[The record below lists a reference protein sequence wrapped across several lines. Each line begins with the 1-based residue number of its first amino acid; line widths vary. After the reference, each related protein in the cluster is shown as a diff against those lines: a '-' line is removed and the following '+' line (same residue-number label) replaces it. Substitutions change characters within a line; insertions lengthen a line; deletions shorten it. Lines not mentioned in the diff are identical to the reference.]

1 MKKALFLNVVM
12 ALALFFLGGCFLDR
26 EYYFSYDE
34 LKNNVERVEIVEI
47 EEWDLKNLVVLKS
60 LDEKE
65 SDLILQE
72 LSEIQYMFCWGDPPS
87 PNGICLSLNYIDGTE
102 EVIGWCGT
110 SQNRNIKC
118 SESEFMEMI
127 ERFLDSEQAAEAFQK
142 NWL

>member
-1 MKKALFLNVVM
+1 MKKTLFLNVVM

-60 LDEKE
+60 LDEEE
-65 SDLILQE
+65 SDLILKE
-72 LSEIQYMFCWGDPPS
+72 LSEIRYTFLWGDPPE
-87 PNGICLSLNYIDGTE
+87 PNGICLKLYNADGTE
-102 EVIGWCGT
+102 DIISSFGT
-110 SQNRNIKC
+110 TVGKVSC

-127 ERFLDSEQAAEAFQK
+127 ERFLDSEQEAEAFQK
-142 NWL
+142 N

>member
-1 MKKALFLNVVM
+1 M
-12 ALALFFLGGCFLDR
+12 DR

-60 LDEKE
+60 LDEEE
-65 SDLILQE
+65 SDLILKE
-72 LSEIQYMFCWGDPPS
+72 LSEIRYTYIWNDPPRPS
-87 PNGICLSLNYIDGTE
+87 GICLRLYNIDGTE
-102 EVIGWCGT
+102 DVIGIYGT
-110 SQNRNIKC
+110 TIDRVHC

-127 ERFLDSEQAAEAFQK
+127 EQFVDLEQEAKAFQK

>member
-1 MKKALFLNVVM
+1 MKKILFLNVIMFLV
-12 ALALFFLGGCFLDR
+12 LFFLGGCFLNS

-34 LKNNVERVEIVEI
+34 LKNNVKRVEIVEI
-47 EEWDLKNLVVLKS
+47 EEWDLQNLVVLKS

-127 ERFLDSEQAAEAFQK
+127 EQFVDLEQEIE
-142 NWL
+142 N